1 MDFLLNK
8 SEQRQ
13 SFLPSAS

>member
-1 MDFLLNK
+1 MHFLLNK